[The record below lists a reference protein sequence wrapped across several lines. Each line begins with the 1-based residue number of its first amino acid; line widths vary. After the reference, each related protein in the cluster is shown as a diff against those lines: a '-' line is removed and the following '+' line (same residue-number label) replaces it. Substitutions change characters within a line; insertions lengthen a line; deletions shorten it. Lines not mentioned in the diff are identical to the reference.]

1 MFEKHFLLF
10 FLQNY
15 CQSFFMHGYSKVL
28 FGKKTNKTFCLSSE
42 PATKEINF
50 LHGIWLK
57 IMYAFPSSFFL
68 YSEVCLSAFILL
80 QDSGVK
86 KNHKYLWETTA
97 INQQANFT
105 GPYGILASKIMEF
118 SWNWDTE
125 GMEMTFLSLGFFT
138 CRKQNESLCIFFRY
152 LETNL
157 WFKCIIKNI
166 TSG

>member
-1 MFEKHFLLF
+1 MGFV
-10 FLQNY
+10 Q
-15 CQSFFMHGYSKVL
+15 
-28 FGKKTNKTFCLSSE
+28 KKKPIKTFWLCSG
-42 PATKEINF
+42 PATKEITF

-57 IMYAFPSSFFL
+57 KYVRMSQQIFL
-68 YSEVCLSAFILL
+68 YTEVCLSAFILL

-86 KNHKYLWETTA
+86 QNYKYWWETTA
-97 INQQANFT
+97 INQQANFI

-118 SWNWDTE
+118 SWNWDIE
-125 GMEMTFLSLGFFT
+125 GMEMTFLSFGFFT
-138 CRKQNESLCIFFRY
+138 CRKQNESLCIFFWH